1 MGFYKSFL
9 IGVTIQLIILLA
21 IMAVILSNKSKDQLF
36 PSTISTCPDFY
47 SLNPSGMCVMQES
60 VYSSKSPDCMS
71 KNTKDMALLAKKS
84 WAARCGVAWD
94 GITNSSNI

>member
-21 IMAVILSNKSKDQLF
+21 IMAVILTNKNKDQKF
-36 PSTISTCPDFY
+36 PSTLSTCPDFY
-47 SLNPSGMCVMQES
+47 SLNPSGLCVMEES
-60 VYSSKSPDCMS
+60 VYSSRNPNCKT
-71 KNTKDMALLAKKS
+71 KNTQDMELLAKKA
-84 WAARCGVAWD
+84 WASGCGVAWD

>member
-21 IMAVILSNKSKDQLF
+21 IMAVILTNKNKDQKF
-36 PSTISTCPDFY
+36 PSTLSVCPDFY

-60 VYSSKSPDCMS
+60 VYAS
-71 KNTKDMALLAKKS
+71 KNPNCKTKDTKEMTLFSKKA
-84 WAARCGVAWD
+84 WAAGCGVAWD